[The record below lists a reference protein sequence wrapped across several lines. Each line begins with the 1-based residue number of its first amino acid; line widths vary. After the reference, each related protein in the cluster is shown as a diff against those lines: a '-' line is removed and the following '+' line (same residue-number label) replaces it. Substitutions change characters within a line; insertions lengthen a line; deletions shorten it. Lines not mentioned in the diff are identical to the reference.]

1 MLPYYPTSPQDEWL
15 RQFQLNQQRQFG
27 NETGGIQGVA
37 PQDMPTTGI
46 APAADNAAT
55 SLAQSQSMQKDPFG
69 PTMGMFRE
77 QDPYQNSFMFSQ
89 DPNSMT
95 PPSYG
100 IAPGGGVQGSPDMQ
114 PQLTE
119 AGASGGSDWGST
131 IGALASAAGKAGA
144 APQMP
149 QAQRMGGG
157 GGMSLGGMPKEY
169 RLEFLLPLAELV
181 ANREAAQ
188 SRLRKKR

>member
-1 MLPYYPTSPQDEWL
+1 MLPYYPTNQNDEWL
-15 RQFQLNQQRQFG
+15 RQFQLNQQRFG
-27 NETGGIQGVA
+27 NELGGIQGVA
-37 PQDMPTTGI
+37 PPAMPATGV
-46 APAADNAAT
+46 APAADNAA
-55 SLAQSQSMQKDPFG
+55 ASMPTGKDPFG

-89 DPNSMT
+89 DPNRMT

-100 IAPGGGVQGSPDMQ
+100 IAPGGDVQGSPDMQ

-149 QAQRMGGG
+149 QSPRMGGG
-157 GGMSLGGMPKEY
+157 GGGLGGMPKEY

-188 SRLRKKR
+188 SRLRKKK